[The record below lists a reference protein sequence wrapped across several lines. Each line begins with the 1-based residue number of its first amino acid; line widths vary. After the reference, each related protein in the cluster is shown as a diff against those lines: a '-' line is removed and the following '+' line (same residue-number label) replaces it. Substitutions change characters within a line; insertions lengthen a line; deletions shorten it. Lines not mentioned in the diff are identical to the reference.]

1 MAENDNWIELLG
13 LIWQRKG
20 LLRFMGNAVK
30 SCTKFTIPFLLMS
43 FTLNVNSYEFT
54 GRKWIGGKATIYASI
69 PGISDS
75 GIAWNTAL
83 LNATLEWNQKT
94 AFNFTLL
101 PIYRDPCV
109 ADGLNSIKFT
119 SDLCGQR
126 FNDATLAVTV
136 LKYKEQ
142 ELGPDAIS
150 EADIFVRDDISFDI
164 FDGDLMQAGA
174 TEPRVDF
181 KRTILHELGHVIGL
195 DHEES
200 KVAIMQ
206 PEISD
211 IFSLQPDDII
221 GANKLY
227 TGTSNCEVKE
237 LNFGQTLESLNLPD
251 CTVKNLTLGGSD
263 DSFIDLYRFKIS
275 APSIMDF
282 AINSTELESVLIIAD
297 TDLNYIAVD
306 SDTSDGCNASL
317 KAELDAGDY
326 YLMVNTFDKQ
336 IKQQCELVGQYELT
350 ANYVSESPIGLNL
363 QVNSDNI
370 GLNSKFFGS
379 ITANGGETY
388 GNKFSPQDS
397 LDISASI
404 DIDPSHG
411 GKEGFIV
418 VAAVIQDS
426 IMLLNKKGQFVE
438 FSAVDTPII
447 PVLEKKLEEIETI
460 EITRDLV
467 AIDFGIESIA
477 VDFFVGYGLTEEGNQ
492 IYTHAKPFNLT
503 IAPSIE
509 EY

>member
-1 MAENDNWIELLG
+1 
-13 LIWQRKG
+13 
-20 LLRFMGNAVK
+20 MGHVVK
-30 SCTKFTIPFLLMS
+30 SCTKFSISFLLMS
-43 FTLNVNSYEFT
+43 FTLNVNSYEFS
-54 GRKWIGGKATIYASI
+54 GRKWIGGKATIYTSI
-69 PGISDS
+69 PGTSDS

-83 LNATLEWNQKT
+83 LNAALEWNQKT
-94 AFNFTLL
+94 VFDFTILS
-101 PIYRDPCV
+101 IDRDPCV

-126 FNDATLAVTV
+126 YNDATLAVTV

-142 ELGPDAIS
+142 KLGPDAIS
-150 EADIFVRDDISFDI
+150 EADIFVRDDIYFDI

-200 KVAIMQ
+200 KAAIMQ
-206 PEISD
+206 PKISD
-211 IFSLQPDDII
+211 IFSLQPDDIV
-221 GANKLY
+221 GVNKLY

-237 LNFGQTLESLNLPD
+237 LNIGLTLESLNLPD
-251 CTVKNLTLGGSD
+251 CTVKDLTLGGSD

-306 SDTSDGCNASL
+306 SDTSDGCNAIL
-317 KAELDAGDY
+317 KAEVSAGDY

-363 QVNSDNI
+363 QANADNI

-379 ITANGGETY
+379 ITADKGETY
-388 GNKFSPQDS
+388 GNLFSPKDS
-397 LDISASI
+397 LNISASI
-404 DIDPSHG
+404 MINQSHRG
-411 GKEGFIV
+411 EDGFIV
-418 VAAVIQDS
+418 VAAVIDDF
-426 IMLLNKKGQFVE
+426 IMLLNEKGQFVE
-438 FSAVDTPII
+438 FSPTASSII
-447 PVLEKKLEEIETI
+447 PAVEKKLAEVEDI
-460 EITRDLV
+460 EIASNLV
-467 AIDFGIESIA
+467 AEDFNIQTIT
-477 VDFFVGYGLTEEGNQ
+477 VNFFVGYGLTDDWDR
-492 IYTHAKPFNLT
+492 IYTHSLPLNLT
-503 IAPSIE
+503 ISSGSQTN
-509 EY
+509 